1 MNYKTAIEIVSNV
14 KREKKPIDIS
24 TWAQY
29 ELKDGKIKYLNPPQE
44 LTKEEKQ
51 QEIIDE
57 LYKISFAIETN
68 RYKYMINYDKLHG
81 EGAYERLYYLE
92 PIYDDLDLDENEDKN
107 EYENENENE
116 DEYLSDYK

>member
-29 ELKDGKIKYLNPPQE
+29 GLKDGKIKYLNPPQE
-44 LTKEEKQ
+44 LTEEEKQ
-51 QEIIDE
+51 QEIIDK

-68 RYKYMINYDKLHG
+68 RYNYMINYDKLHG
-81 EGAYERLYYLE
+81 NGAYERLYYLE
-92 PIYDDLDLDENEDKN
+92 PIYDDLDEDEDENED
-107 EYENENENE
+107 E
-116 DEYLSDYK
+116 DEDKNKDENLSDYE